1 MDQTLREVRGRSHFR
16 LRLLIDGLIIGV
28 VAGGVITAYRLGIS
42 TVSGWL
48 HALLGSAGEGRVLPY
63 LCLMVLMGAAAGL
76 CTKFAPL
83 ISGSG
88 IPQVSAQLAGR
99 LRVPWWRVLPGKFI
113 GGLLTLGGGLT
124 MGREGP
130 SVQIGASVGQAF
142 GDLARR
148 PLSARN
154 FLISSGA
161 AAGLAAAFNAPIA
174 GVVFAMEELH
184 KSFSGIVLVGATAA
198 SFASAFVGASIM
210 GFQPVLHVAGHEL
223 LPLRDYWLILLLGA
237 ATGLSGVF
245 FNKCILWGKAL
256 YGRLRLPWYAKGILP
271 FALTAGFCLALPELF
286 GSGEPMIFYPTEA
299 NPAPEHLIALYGLKL
314 LLLVLAFGSGL
325 PGGIF
330 FPLLVLGSLVGNAM
344 GQLAVAAGVLE
355 PEFVLTLTLMAMTGH
370 FSSIVRSPL
379 TGILLI
385 SEMTGS
391 FAFMLPLGIV
401 AMTSYTVAE
410 LCHSTP
416 VYESLQRLLPVS
428 PQDDHTVRRS
438 MLTEFAVEPLSQAD
452 GRTIADLEWPG
463 ESLIIAVKRGAE
475 EIVPHG
481 GVKLMGGDYLVL
493 LIPAEKRGEIQERVE
508 RLTRLRL

>member
-42 TVSGWL
+42 AVSGWL

-63 LCLMVLMGAAAGL
+63 LCLMILMGAAAGL

-184 KSFSGIVLVGATAA
+184 KSFSGVVLVGATAA

-223 LPLRDYWLILLLGA
+223 LPLKDYWLILLLGV

-245 FNKCILWGKAL
+245 FNKCILWSKAL

-299 NPAPEHLIALYGLKL
+299 NPAPERLIALYGLKL
-314 LLLVLAFGSGL
+314 LLLALAFGSGL

-344 GQLAVAAGVLE
+344 AQLAVAAGVLE

-410 LCHSTP
+410 LCRSTP

-493 LIPAEKRGEIQERVE
+493 LIPAGKRGEIQERVE